1 LDFFDTINSRVTQ
14 RVTQRG
20 YTMTLREIKTLK
32 WNGKRELYRVEQGL
46 YIEVLKNK
54 KVYRLLTKK
63 NGKQIK
69 ATLADFDEISL
80 TDVKRIKD
88 KILLAIRDMSYAEAS
103 EYIRK
108 ELGIRESKRDKEL
121 KIKKVKE
128 REKFL
133 LKNVI
138 QEFMAT
144 RTRQEQNRIQNY
156 IIRLLGDKD
165 VREITKRDIIDFFL
179 KVKTLNVNPKQTTY
193 QSNKMA
199 TIKRLKNNLNLFYK
213 FLYLKY
219 DIEHNPVGNLT
230 MSDIE
235 RLIGEKYQ
243 VTHFKATTN
252 ITDIQELY
260 FKIWELK
267 TDKDVKGNKHKTTS
281 VYTKYALM
289 FLILSALRNGTLR
302 RLEWSMVNWKKEV
315 IEIPAEITKT
325 KKDFRLPLS
334 NTMRKILENL
344 RDLEK
349 HPKGLIFKG
358 RDGEVMSENTLNAK
372 IKKLSGGKTTGHGIR
387 SAFATILKE
396 KGENPLFIEEQLMH
410 VVENKVGQAYTRTD
424 YLEQRRQLLKTW
436 AFFVTAKV
444 DSYLEKE
451 KEKEKIKN
459 KPKLADGD
467 EFPF

>member
-1 LDFFDTINSRVTQ
+1 MGFFDTISLRVTQ
-14 RVTQRG
+14 RVTQKG

-32 WNGKRELYRVEQGL
+32 WSGKRELYRIEQGL

-63 NGKQIK
+63 EGKQIK
-69 ATLADFDEISL
+69 ATLADFNEMTL
-80 TDVKRIKD
+80 TDVKKLKD
-88 KILLAIRDMSYAEAS
+88 KILLTIRDMGYNEAM
-103 EYIRK
+103 ELIRK
-108 ELGIRESKRDKEL
+108 ELGIRTSKKDKEL
-121 KIKKVKE
+121 KTKKVKE

-133 LKNVI
+133 LKNII
-138 QEFMAT
+138 QEFIQT

-156 IIRLLGDKD
+156 IIGLLGDKD
-165 VREITKRDIIDFFL
+165 VREISKRDIIDFFQ

-219 DIEHNPVGNLT
+219 DIEHNPVANLT
-230 MSDIE
+230 MKDIE
-235 RLIGEKYQ
+235 RLLGEKYK

-260 FKIWELK
+260 FNIWQLK
-267 TDKDVKGNKHKTTS
+267 TDYDVKNNKYKATS

-302 RLEWSMVNWKKEV
+302 RLTWDMVNWKKEI

-334 NTMRKILENL
+334 NSMRKILEEL

-349 HPKGLIFKG
+349 HPRGLIFKG
-358 RDGEVMSENTLNAK
+358 RNGEVMSENTLNAK
-372 IKKLSGGKTTGHGIR
+372 IKKLSNGKTTAHGIR
-387 SAFATILKE
+387 SSFSTVLKE

-424 YLEQRRQLLKTW
+424 YLEQRRQLLNKWSELVTEKTQ
-436 AFFVTAKV
+436 K
-444 DSYLEKE
+444 
-451 KEKEKIKN
+451 
-459 KPKLADGD
+459 KPDGLILFD
-467 EFPF
+467 F

>member
-1 LDFFDTINSRVTQ
+1 MGFFATIVSRVTQ

-20 YTMTLREIKTLK
+20 YTMTLKEIKALK

-46 YIEVLKNK
+46 YVEVLKNK

-63 NGKQIK
+63 EGKQIK
-69 ATLADFDEISL
+69 ATLADFNEMSL
-80 TDVKRIKD
+80 TEVKKLKN
-88 KILLAIRDMSYAEAS
+88 KILLSIRDMDYNEAI
-103 EYIRK
+103 ELIRR
-108 ELGIRESKRDKEL
+108 ELGIRESKRDKVL
-121 KIKKVKE
+121 KTKRVKE

-133 LKNVI
+133 LKNI
-138 QEFMAT
+138 ISEFMAT
-144 RTRQEQNRIQNY
+144 RSRQEQNRIQNY
-156 IIRLLGDKD
+156 IIRLLGNED
-165 VREITKRDIIDFFL
+165 VREITKRDIIDFFQE
-179 KVKTLNVNPKQTTY
+179 VKKMNVNPKQTTY

-213 FLYLKY
+213 YLYLKY

-230 MSDIE
+230 MTNIE
-235 RLIGEKYQ
+235 RLLGEKYQ

-252 ITDIQELY
+252 LTDIQELY
-260 FKIWELK
+260 FNIWQLK
-267 TDKDVKGNKHKTTS
+267 ADRDVKSNKHKTTS

-302 RLEWSMVNWKKEV
+302 RLTWNMVNWKKEI

-349 HPKGLIFKG
+349 HPTGLIFKG

-372 IKKLSGGKTTGHGIR
+372 IKKLSGGKTTAHGIR
-387 SAFATILKE
+387 SSFSTILKE

-410 VVENKVGQAYTRTD
+410 VTESKVSQAYTRTD
-424 YLEQRRQLLKTW
+424 YLEQRRRLLKTW
-436 AFFVTAKV
+436 AFFVTARV
-444 DSYLEKE
+444 DSYMEK
-451 KEKEKIKN
+451 KKN
-459 KPKLADGD
+459 EERKNMPKLADD

>member
-1 LDFFDTINSRVTQ
+1 
-14 RVTQRG
+14 
-20 YTMTLREIKTLK
+20 MTLREIKALK

-46 YIEVLKNK
+46 YVEVLKNK

-69 ATLADFDEISL
+69 ATLCDFDEMSL
-80 TDVKRIKD
+80 TDVKKLKD
-88 KILLAIRDMSYAEAS
+88 KILLSIRDMDYNETT
-103 EYIRK
+103 ELIRK
-108 ELGIRESKRDKEL
+108 ELGIRESKRDKVL
-121 KIKKVKE
+121 KTKKAKE

-133 LKNVI
+133 LKNII
-138 QEFMAT
+138 QEFLVT

-165 VREITKRDIIDFFL
+165 VREITKRDIIDFFQ

-213 FLYLKY
+213 YLYLKY
-219 DIEHNPVGNLT
+219 DVEHNPIANLT
-230 MSDIE
+230 MKDIE
-235 RLIGEKYQ
+235 RLLGEKYQ

-260 FKIWELK
+260 FNIWQLK
-267 TDKDVKGNKHKTTS
+267 TDYDVKSNKHKATS
-281 VYTKYALM
+281 IYTKYALM

-302 RLEWSMVNWKKEV
+302 RLTWDMVNWKKEV
-315 IEIPAEITKT
+315 IEIPGEITKT

-334 NTMRKILENL
+334 NTMRKILE
-344 RDLEK
+344 DLKQIEK

-358 RDGEVMSENTLNAK
+358 KNGEVMSENTLNAK
-372 IKKLSGGKTTGHGIR
+372 IKKLSDGKTTAHGIR
-387 SAFATILKE
+387 STFSTILKE
-396 KGENPLFIEEQLMH
+396 RGENPLYIEEQLMH

-424 YLEQRRQLLKTW
+424 YLEQRRHLLKTW

-451 KEKEKIKN
+451 KEKEMLKNMPKIT
-459 KPKLADGD
+459 DGE